1 MSKAERIEVLVDL
14 LRADAKWVSGGTQ
27 NIFDYNGKAYLVVT
41 EAERNENRP
50 DSCDWRWI
58 GQLGLTHVYRLV

>member
-14 LRADAKWVSGGTQ
+14 LRADNERVHGGIN
-27 NIFDYNGKAYLVVT
+27 NIFDYDGQAYWVVT
-41 EAERNENRP
+41 EAEKASFKP
-50 DSCDWRWI
+50 DHEQWRWV